1 MAKAFE
7 ASRASDSTGVPAA
20 QLEEY
25 EGPAQFAIDVRLHC
39 HHGDLESELG
49 ALELGALEFR
59 IAELRYPSR
68 LQARDRDEESK
79 RCNDDG
85 DRQNSSGGA
94 AHFHRMV
101 RTAISIAQPE
111 GRLTS
116 EGRDATILNEILRF

>member
-1 MAKAFE
+1 TSSTRCRRSGLRAVRRQMAKALE

-39 HHGDLESELG
+39 HHGDLESELGALELG

-101 RTAISIAQPE
+101 RTA
-111 GRLTS
+111 
-116 EGRDATILNEILRF
+116 